1 MNKRDT
7 LLALLALST
16 IPLAARAQQRGK
28 LWRIVVLTSSKPDE
42 TPESDAYGMAFVAE
56 MATAGFTFGTDYTLE
71 VRSLDVYERLPAQAN
86 EPATQNAD
94 IIIPVSPLS
103 AAIARRAT
111 RTIPIVCVAVHDPV
125 GMGYA
130 ASLAR
135 PGGNLTGL
143 VTFYAELIPKQL
155 ELVKSILR
163 KKASRVAMLEN
174 SKVIGAGP
182 DITQKIQEAAQTL
195 GIRLQVVPVD
205 SPAQLPQAFAAMK
218 RERADAFITVA
229 DEMFYLERRQ
239 LAELALKQ
247 RLPSLFATR
256 ENVEAG
262 GLMSYGE
269 DSLEKFAQAA
279 KFVSKIMKGAKP
291 GDLPIEQP
299 TKFQL
304 TINRKTAKAI
314 KLAIPQE
321 LLLRADRL
329 ID

>member
-7 LLALLALST
+7 LLALLALG
-16 IPLAARAQQRGK
+16 IAPIAAKEQGK
-28 LWRIVVLTSSKPDE
+28 LWRIVVLTSSKPDAK
-42 TPESDAYGMAFVAE
+42 PESDAYGMAFVTE

-71 VRSLDVYERLPAQAN
+71 VRSLDDYQRLSPQAN
-86 EPATQNAD
+86 EPAIQNGD

-103 AAIARRAT
+103 AAFARRAT
-111 RTIPIVCVAVHDPV
+111 KTIPIVCVAVHDPV

-155 ELVKSILR
+155 ELVKSILP
-163 KKASRVAMLEN
+163 KASRVAMLEN
-174 SKVIGAGP
+174 AKVVGVDPAF
-182 DITQKIQEAAQTL
+182 TQKVREAAQTL

-205 SPAQLPQAFAAMK
+205 SPEKLPQAFASMK

-239 LAELALKQ
+239 VSELALKQ

-269 DSLEKFAQAA
+269 DALEKFAQAA
-279 KFVSKIMKGAKP
+279 KYVSKIMKGAKP

-304 TINRKTAKAI
+304 TINRKTAKAL
-314 KLAIPQE
+314 KLTIPGD
-321 LLLRADRL
+321 LVLRADRL
-329 ID
+329 IE